1 MFDDKTR
8 GRIRTVI
15 YPIQFEKDPVD
26 GMERVFKTVL
36 APNIMNVPLSDYA
49 DSIRIA
55 LESSEELSTLI
66 AKNHSE
72 PTIRRYLVKLL
83 QRIEQMTPQVE
94 KAK

>member
-1 MFDDKTR
+1 MFDEKTR
-8 GRIRTVI
+8 ARIKALI
-15 YPIQFEKDPVD
+15 YPIQFEKDPID

-49 DSIRIA
+49 ETIKVA
-55 LESSEELSTLI
+55 LESSEQLSSLI

-83 QRIEQMTPQVE
+83 QRIEQMSTTAE
-94 KAK
+94 KA